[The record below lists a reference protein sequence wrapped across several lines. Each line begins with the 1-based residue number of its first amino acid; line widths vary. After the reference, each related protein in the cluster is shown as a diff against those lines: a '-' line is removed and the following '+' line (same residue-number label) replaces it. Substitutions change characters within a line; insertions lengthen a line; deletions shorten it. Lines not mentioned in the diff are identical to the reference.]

1 MNSGIWLPIHSLV
14 FYMLSQR
21 MRLRAITRKTKVWGV
36 TLSIAVK
43 VWGISIRFAIDKLLD
58 FKKISAIAVKAPGA
72 VI

>member
-1 MNSGIWLPIHSLV
+1 
-14 FYMLSQR
+14 
-21 MRLRAITRKTKVWGV
+21 MRLRAITRSTKVWGV